1 MYKLLKFFLLNA
13 VVFLSACYD
22 EESTYGKEWVTSA
35 FRNVTIDTSTVV
47 TTAVLIDSLE
57 TSGKNLV
64 LVGRYTHPCWG
75 SITATSYLPY
85 SRPSYTTDSEE
96 KVALDSLVFRLAYTG
111 RFIGDTTQVQSF
123 SIHRLTEKISLTDAG
138 YLYNHS
144 SFSYETEPLTSYRFR
159 PKPSSPD
166 TLDIRL
172 PDALGEDLLTRFH
185 SGDEAVSSD
194 RFEEYFK
201 GLVLVPDAGNSH
213 SVLTFAVTDS
223 LASMILYYHIE
234 NEWNEQRQLLF
245 SPSATSQFNSIT
257 HDRSGTAMEEYPTRD
272 VEIPSGALDNRSL
285 LFGGLGW
292 YTRLEFPYL
301 NDLLQQG
308 KQVQVESA
316 LLKIYPEPGT
326 YSASNALPDSIYLY
340 IADENNVVTEAVT
353 DYLGEEVQAGV
364 LVKDETFQENTYYY
378 FDVTQFMS
386 EELGAFGMYKHNLQ
400 LVLHEGDY
408 TSTLRNLTFSD
419 QGGRSPIVL
428 QLIYKIYES
437 Y

>member
-1 MYKLLKFFLLNA
+1 M
-13 VVFLSACYD
+13 
-22 EESTYGKEWVTSA
+22 
-35 FRNVTIDTSTVV
+35 
-47 TTAVLIDSLE
+47 
-57 TSGKNLV
+57 
-64 LVGRYTHPCWG
+64 
-75 SITATSYLPY
+75 
-85 SRPSYTTDSEE
+85 
-96 KVALDSLVFRLAYTG
+96 
-111 RFIGDTTQVQSF
+111 
-123 SIHRLTEKISLTDAG
+123 
-138 YLYNHS
+138 
-144 SFSYETEPLTSYRFR
+144 
-159 PKPSSPD
+159 
-166 TLDIRL
+166 

-185 SGDEAVSSD
+185 TGDEAVSSD

-234 NEWNEQRQLLF
+234 NEWNEQHQLLF

-257 HDRSGTAMEEYPTRD
+257 HDRSGTAMEEYPTRQ
-272 VEIPSGALDNRSL
+272 VEIPSDALDNRSL

-301 NDLLQQG
+301 NNLLQQG

-340 IADENNVVTEAVT
+340 IADENNVVKEAVT
-353 DYLGEEVQAGV
+353 DYLGEEVQAGG
-364 LVKDETFQENTYYY
+364 LVKDETFQENTYYS

-408 TSTLRNLTFSD
+408 TSTLRNLTFGD
-419 QGGRSPIVL
+419 QEGRSPIVL